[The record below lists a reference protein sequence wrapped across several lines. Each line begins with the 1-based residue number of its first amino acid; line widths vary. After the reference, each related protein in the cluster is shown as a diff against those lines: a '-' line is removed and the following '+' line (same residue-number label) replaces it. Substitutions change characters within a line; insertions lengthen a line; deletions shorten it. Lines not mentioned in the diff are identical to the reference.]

1 MFGKLGADLSA
12 RQAGLEKAQRTGAKP
27 GCVLNPGRESGSEP
41 ESELFTLSV
50 ASVSL
55 WIKWPL
61 CSIEW
66 SLLSS
71 LLLPRAAGSFF
82 KYTEE
87 NHLTPRVRV
96 RRHLKVAQRT
106 LMTN

>member
-1 MFGKLGADLSA
+1 MFGKLGTDFKA
-12 RQAGLEKAQRTGAKP
+12 RQAGLEKAQRAGANP
-27 GCVLNPGRESGSEP
+27 GFVLRLCLNPGRESGSEP

-71 LLLPRAAGSFF
+71 LLLPHAAGSCLC
-82 KYTEE
+82 YGVPAPS
-87 NHLTPRVRV
+87 LLP
-96 RRHLKVAQRT
+96 
-106 LMTN
+106 